1 MNSLSDYFLL
11 DPSITFLNHG
21 SFGATPIPVFE
32 EYQRYQREL
41 ENEPVEFLGRQASPR
56 LQQARQLLADYLH
69 AQRDEIV
76 FVPNATHGINI
87 VAHSLDLHPG
97 DEVLTT
103 DHEYGAMDRT
113 WQFLSQQKGFTY
125 RSCEI
130 PLPLIDKDQFVN
142 HFFSQVTPHTRVI
155 YLSHIT
161 SPTALIFPIREICNR
176 ARELN
181 ILTVIDGAHAPGQIE
196 LDLSLLGADFYT
208 GNCHKWLCAPK
219 GSAFLYAK
227 KERQHLIQP
236 LVVSWGWH
244 AEKPGP
250 SQFVDYLEWTGTDD
264 ISSYLSVPAAI
275 EFQSSS
281 NWPQIRSECHE
292 LAIWV
297 SRELTRL
304 FKLAPLSS
312 SDFFAQMVAIPLP
325 VIGDPVALQ
334 QRLFNEYHI
343 EVPIVPWKEKTLIR
357 VSVQGYN
364 DRNDLEKLLLALKEI
379 YKV

>member
-275 EFQSSS
+275 EFKSSS